1 MHTLRVKL
9 YVNKFNKAFLDKVFF
24 IAYKMYIQT
33 TKYAQKQLRLLS
45 KNKRYKYLKH
55 LYALNIND
63 KNKLKEITKELNEIV
78 SSYNISANDL
88 EKYIKVQ
95 QHKYKKYITS
105 HQAQKIAK
113 FISQNVDKV
122 LYGNGKTLHI
132 KKYVEFNTISQKNT
146 TNGIKFF
153 NDHIE
158 FMNINIPIKYS
169 NNFKDQMY
177 ILEAMNHTLKYCE
190 LKRIEFNNGFD
201 YYINLVYDGEA
212 PNKITKGKNTYGI
225 DPGVSTIASVS
236 DTKCTLRELA
246 PKCKDY
252 NKKISKLQKQIDKSI
267 RTTNPNKFN
276 EDGTLKKGNKDRFFY
291 TKHCKYL
298 KRKLRVLYRKK
309 KSYTKCTHL
318 NLINEL
324 LNNTKSVNIEDMNY
338 KALAKKS
345 KNTEKQETKTKIKQK
360 DGTVKEVQKYKKK
373 KRFGKSINDRSPG
386 LFIKLL
392 ETKCNKYNIEFNK
405 INTKKVKASKYN
417 HIINKYEEHKLSER
431 TKLIGT
437 SLVQRDLYSA
447 YIIKNVKKDLESLNK
462 SKLKKDFKKFLEMQE
477 EEINNIKRKGIKN
490 KNFGI

>member
-9 YVNKFNKAFLDKVFF
+9 YVNKFNRDFLNNVFF
-24 IAYKMYIQT
+24 VAYKLYVQA

-55 LYALNIND
+55 LYILNIDD
-63 KNKLKEITKELNEIV
+63 KDKLKEINKELNEII
-78 SSYNISANDL
+78 SSFNISQYDL
-88 EKYIKVQ
+88 EKYLVIM
-95 QHKYKKYITS
+95 QHKYKNYITS
-105 HQAQKIAK
+105 QQAQKIAK
-113 FISQNVDKV
+113 FVSQNVDKV
-122 LYGNGKTLHI
+122 LYGNGKNLHI
-132 KKYVEFNTISQKNT
+132 KKHVEFNTISQKCT

-158 FMNINIPIKYS
+158 FMKHNIPIKYS
-169 NNFKDQMY
+169 NNVKDQEY
-177 ILEAMNHTLKYCE
+177 LLKSMNHKLKYCE

-201 YYINLVYDGEA
+201 YYVNLVYDGEV
-212 PNKITKGKNTYGI
+212 PNKITKGKDTLGI

-236 DTKCTLRELA
+236 DTKCILRELA

-252 NKKISKLQKQIDKSI
+252 NKQISKLQKQIDKSI

-276 EDGTLKKGNKDRFFY
+276 DDGTIKKGSKGKFVY

-309 KSYTKCTHL
+309 SAYTKCKH
-318 NLINEL
+318 NEL
-324 LNNTKSVNIEDMNY
+324 ANMILNNTKKVNIEDMNF
-338 KALAKKS
+338 KALAKRSKS
-345 KNTEKQETKTKIKQK
+345 TERQEKISIVN
-360 DGTVKEVQKYKKK
+360 GKEIHKYKKK

-392 ETKCNKYNIEFNK
+392 EKKCSRYNIQFNK

-417 HIINKYEEHKLSER
+417 HLTNKYEEHKLSER

-437 SLVQRDLYSA
+437 NLVQRDLYSA
-447 YIIKNVKKDLESLNK
+447 YIIKNVKSDLESVNK
-462 SKLKKDFKKFLEMQE
+462 NKLKRDFNKFLEMQE
-477 EEINNIKRKGIKN
+477 EEINNIKSKGIKN
-490 KNFGI
+490 KNFGF